1 MDAWV
6 VITIAAA
13 FLQNV
18 RSTLQKYLKG
28 HIGTTGATFVRFG
41 YGLPF
46 AFLFLGILYYVMGY
60 TLPRLHWVF
69 AGWVVLAALAQIFA
83 QALLIHLFSYR
94 NFAVGTAYSRT
105 EPAQAA
111 LFGLIFLSETV
122 SWVAL
127 LAIAISVAGVMLIS
141 VARTELKPSA
151 LVSSLA
157 TRSVAIGLCS
167 GMFFGIAIPSTLGTD
182 GTRALYLGRT
192 PPGATRALSTVVG
205 DRVIGLVTLMTVA
218 ALALLFGPRG
228 DLPPFL
234 AIALGLLSAASLI
247 GWILAPAL
255 ANQLPEGNRLRELI
269 RGDLLPLFRHP
280 KLLAKAFSLSL
291 LVHLLHIA
299 GQKCLTDALGIE
311 VSWGFIA
318 IYHPLIVLAT
328 AIPITIGGF
337 GLREATYALLL
348 PFAGIPTD
356 DAIVLSLLWW
366 TVGALGGLIGGALY
380 AVSGGAPQDLERKR
394 SLL

>member
-1 MDAWV
+1 L
-6 VITIAAA
+6 IKTIARLLVSLVVLGVLFANVGFAKLAQVFLEVQLIWFAGA
-13 FLQNV
+13 FLAYN
-18 RSTLQKYLKG
+18 
-28 HIGTTGATFVRFG
+28 
-41 YGLPF
+41 
-46 AFLFLGILYYVMGY
+46 LGQIVS
-60 TLPRLHWVF
+60 
-69 AGWVVLAALAQIFA
+69 ALRWKN
-83 QALLIHLFSYR
+83 LGD
-94 NFAVGTAYSRT
+94 AVGFMTTATSYIR
-105 EPAQAA
+105 
-111 LFGLIFLSETV
+111 FYFI
-122 SWVAL
+122 
-127 LAIAISVAGVMLIS
+127 
-141 VARTELKPSA
+141 
-151 LVSSLA
+151 
-157 TRSVAIGLCS
+157 

-234 AIALGLLSAASLI
+234 AIALGLLSAASLL

-280 KLLAKAFSLSL
+280 RLLAKAFSLSL
-291 LVHLLHIA
+291 VVHLLHIA

-366 TVGALGGLIGGALY
+366 TVGALGGLIGGVLY
-380 AVSGGAPQDLERKR
+380 AASGGATEETSPESDAMRPE
-394 SLL
+394 